1 MTELSENYYTTTIG
15 DQETAIH
22 THRKEQEDNVPII
35 ATHDAPKSTEN
46 KVIENKSATRSNNHI
61 EDFGSAQETSENL
74 DKSKRVKNSPEGPI
88 MPSALLHF

>member
-1 MTELSENYYTTTIG
+1 MTELSENNYTTTID

-22 THRKEQEDNVPII
+22 IHRKEQEENLTII
-35 ATHDAPKSTEN
+35 STHDAARSTDN
-46 KVIENKSATRSNNHI
+46 KVIEIKRTTTSNNHI

-74 DKSKRVKNSPEGPI
+74 DKSKRVKNSPEGPN